1 VASFRHSV
9 TIARPPEEVFPW
21 LFEEDKVPQWT
32 SRLEAYELLGDG
44 AIGRGSRIRQVL
56 TVKGQSLDVVME
68 ITGYDPPR
76 AAESRFTL
84 QGVDVITGYE
94 LAPDGGGTSLTQT
107 LDGKASSFKARML
120 LPVVKPHLEGKLQDD
135 LERLRSLLSG

>member
-1 VASFRHSV
+1 VASFRHTVS
-9 TIARPPEEVFPW
+9 IARPPAEVFPW

-84 QGVDVITGYE
+84 QGVDVVTGYE

>member
-1 VASFRHSV
+1 VASFHHSV

-68 ITGYDPPR
+68 VTGYDPPL

-84 QGVDVITGYE
+84 QGVDVVTGYE

>member
-9 TIARPPEEVFPW
+9 SIARPPEDVFPW

-56 TVKGQSLDVVME
+56 TVKGQSLDVVLE
-68 ITGYDPPR
+68 VTGYDPPR
-76 AAESRFTL
+76 SAESRFTL
-84 QGVDVITGYE
+84 QGVDVVTGYE

-107 LDGKASSFKARML
+107 LDGNASSFKARML
-120 LPVVKPHLEGKLQDD
+120 LPVVKPHLEGKLQED
-135 LERLRSLLSG
+135 LERLRSVLSG

>member
-9 TIARPPEEVFPW
+9 TISRPPEEVFPW

-44 AIGRGSRIRQVL
+44 AIGDGARIRQVL
-56 TVKGQSLDVVME
+56 TVKGQSLDVVMV
-68 ITGYDPPR
+68 ISSYDPPR

-84 QGVDVITGYE
+84 QGVDVVTTYE
-94 LAPDGGGTSLTQT
+94 LVASGGGTQLTQT
-107 LDGKASSFKARML
+107 LDGHASSFKARML

-135 LERLRSLLSG
+135 LERLRGLLSG

>member
-1 VASFRHSV
+1 VASFQHSV
-9 TIARPPEEVFPW
+9 AIPRPPEDVFPW

-44 AIGRGSRIRQVL
+44 AIGDGARIRQVL
-56 TVKGQSLDVVME
+56 TVKGQRLEVVMV
-68 ITGYDPPR
+68 ISSYDPPR

-84 QGVDVITGYE
+84 QGVDVVTSYE
-94 LAPDGGGTSLTQT
+94 LAGDGGGTQLTQT
-107 LDGKASSFKARML
+107 LDGHASSFKARML

-135 LERLRSLLSG
+135 LERLRGLLSG

>member
-9 TIARPPEEVFPW
+9 TIPRPPADVFPW

-44 AIGRGSRIRQVL
+44 AIGAGSQIRQVL
-56 TVKGQSLDVVME
+56 TVKGQSLDVVLE
-68 ITGYDPPR
+68 ITSYEPPL

-84 QGVDVITGYE
+84 QGVDVVTSYA
-94 LAPDGGGTSLTQT
+94 LADSGGGTELTQT
-107 LDGKASSFKARML
+107 LDGHASSFKARML

-135 LERLRSLLSG
+135 LESLRGLLGG